1 MFTMLAEKGTLNAV
15 LAGSRMQYRE
25 VRSDWFAPILCVL
38 QPVALTVTLL
48 EGRQTA
54 PDQRIAVL
62 VGAVLTSLWSALV
75 WGAGG
80 MLRRDQYQGTLGAV
94 ITAGPYSAGLVL
106 LGRALGAAARNVMV
120 VCLTAV
126 ALAAHL
132 DLMPP
137 VGGLPI
143 LFLGLFLALATGSV
157 IGLLLSCLFLV
168 TRHSQHLSGALLYP
182 VHLLGGLVVPLDM
195 LPGWLR
201 WPSTLFSLHW
211 IKDVLVNA
219 WSVGVLPLDAM
230 VASVALTAVYAVVAL
245 KMFSHIQERSRRG
258 EGLDF
263 Q

>member
-1 MFTMLAEKGTLNAV
+1 MFTMLVEKGTLNAV

-25 VRSDWFAPILCVL
+25 ARGDWFAPVLCVL

-48 EGRQTA
+48 EGHHTA
-54 PDQRIAVL
+54 PDQRIPVL

-120 VCLTAV
+120 VCLTSV
-126 ALAAHL
+126 ALAAYL
-132 DLMPP
+132 GIMPSL
-137 VGGLPI
+137 GGLPM
-143 LFLGLFLALATGSV
+143 LFLGLFLVLATGSV

-182 VHLLGGLVVPLDM
+182 VHLLGGLVVPLSM
-195 LPGWLR
+195 LPAWLR
-201 WPSTLFSLHW
+201 WPSSLFSLHW
-211 IKDVLVNA
+211 IKEILVNA
-219 WSVGVLPLDAM
+219 LSGGVLAGEAL
-230 VASVALTAVYAVVAL
+230 VGSVALTTVYAVAAL
-245 KMFSHIQERSRRG
+245 RMFSHIQQRSRRG